1 VYLADIFMMKIFEI
15 QMVES
20 LLELVLKIFQ
30 QIGDVLFVE

>member
-15 QMVES
+15 QIVEF

-30 QIGDVLFVE
+30 QIGDVQFVE